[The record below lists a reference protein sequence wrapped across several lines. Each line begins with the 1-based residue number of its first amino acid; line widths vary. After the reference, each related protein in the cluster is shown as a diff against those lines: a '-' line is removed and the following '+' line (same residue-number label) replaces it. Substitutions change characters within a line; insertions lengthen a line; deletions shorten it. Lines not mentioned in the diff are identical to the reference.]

1 MRKFFSLLCV
11 GIMTLG
17 LVGAA
22 HGESTLDKI
31 KKRGYMIGGV
41 KDTVRPFGYV
51 DEKTNKLIGFDC
63 DILRYIAKR
72 LGVGIKFKPVT
83 SQTRIPTLVEGNVD
97 ILAATMTHTKSRD
110 EQIDY
115 SITYF
120 YDGQKLLVR
129 KGSGIKSYKD
139 LAGRKVSSA
148 KGSTS
153 EQNIIRVQPKAKVV
167 SFENYPEAFLALK
180 QGKSDAVTTDST
192 ILLGLKASDPNPEKY
207 EIVGDFFSDEPYGLG
222 LPENDSKWRDFV
234 NESLIE
240 CWNSGEYI
248 KIYNKW
254 FGPDTKYY
262 LPLGFKLD
270 TWPLR

>member
-1 MRKFFSLLCV
+1 V
-11 GIMTLG
+11 
-17 LVGAA
+17 AA
-22 HGESTLDKI
+22 YGGDTIAKI
-31 KKRGYMIGGV
+31 KQRGYMIGGV
-41 KDTVRPFGYV
+41 KDSVRPFGYI
-51 DEKTNKLIGFDC
+51 DEGTNKIVGFDC

-72 LGVGIKFKPVT
+72 LGVGIQFKPVT

-97 ILAATMTHTKSRD
+97 ILAATMTHTKTRD

-120 YDGQKLLVR
+120 YDGQMTYFYDGQKLLVR
-129 KGSGIKSYKD
+129 KGEGIKSYKD

-153 EQNIIRVQPKAKVV
+153 EQNIMRVQPRARVV

-192 ILLGLKASDPNPEKY
+192 ILLGLKASDPHPMKY

-222 LPENDSKWRDFV
+222 VPENDSKWRDFV
-234 NESLIE
+234 NESIIE
-240 CWNSGEYI
+240 CWNSGEYQ

-254 FGPDTKYY
+254 FGPKTKYF
-262 LPLGFKLD
+262 LPMGFELD
-270 TWPLR
+270 TWPMR